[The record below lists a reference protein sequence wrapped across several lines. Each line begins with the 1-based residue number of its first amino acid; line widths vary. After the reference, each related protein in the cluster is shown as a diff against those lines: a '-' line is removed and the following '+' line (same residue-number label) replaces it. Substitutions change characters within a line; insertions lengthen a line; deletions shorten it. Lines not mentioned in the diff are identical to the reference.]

1 MKSIRFIALLVL
13 LSFPVTLF
21 AQEKCMDKDI
31 VGPIVKVGVIELGLK
46 FKSRVDTGAK
56 TSSINAYDI
65 KVEGGKSHGKN
76 MKNDLGKSI
85 SFTTQ
90 NNLGQEQSYTGEII
104 KVSKIKNAQGVE
116 RRYAIRL
123 KIKLGKKIKSIQIN
137 LRNRKHLEYKLLLGR
152 NWLENDYLVDVTK

>member
-1 MKSIRFIALLVL
+1 MSIQEFEELRVQSFNLVAENL
-13 LSFPVTLF
+13 NYSVLRLF
-21 AQEKCMDKDI
+21 
-31 VGPIVKVGVIELGLK
+31 
-46 FKSRVDTGAK
+46 
-56 TSSINAYDI
+56 
-65 KVEGGKSHGKN
+65 
-76 MKNDLGKSI
+76 NDLGKSI

-137 LRNRKHLEYKLLLGR
+137 LRNRKNLEYKLLLGR